1 MARAVRPTAVRPADD
16 DDAVDAVVV
25 GAGPNGLVA
34 ALTLARAGWRVL
46 VLEANESIGGG
57 TRTAQLTLDGFHHD
71 VCSAIHPLGLGSPAL
86 RDLGLESVGV
96 RWVQPDAPLAHAL
109 RPDRGV
115 LLERSLERTVT
126 GLGEDGRHWR
136 RLFGPAV
143 TAGLALSDGLLDP
156 LAIPPRHPLHM
167 ARFGATGIRSAVSL
181 ASGFDGEAGAG
192 LLAGLAAHSVL
203 PLTSPIT
210 GGFGML
216 LGTLGHVVGWP
227 MAEGGSQAIA
237 DGLGRLLEAEGVEIR
252 CGTPVSSLDEL
263 PPTRAVLCDVSP
275 RQLLTLAGDR
285 LPSRYARAVGRFRH
299 GPGVFKLD
307 WALDGPV
314 PWSDP
319 TLARAGTVH
328 LGGTLDEVRAA
339 EHDVA
344 AGRHPDEPF
353 LLLAQ
358 QSLFD
363 PTRAPGGA
371 QTLWGYCHVP
381 HGSTVDMTERI
392 ERRIERFAPG
402 FRDRVLARHAATTA
416 SIEAENRNYVG
427 GDITG
432 GVSDLAQFFIRPTL
446 SLRPWA
452 TPAQGLYLCSAST
465 PPGGGVHGM
474 CGAAAARTVLADAA
488 RGRV

>member
-1 MARAVRPTAVRPADD
+1 MSSDRVRTDRST
-16 DDAVDAVVV
+16 DAVDAVVV
-25 GAGPNGLVA
+25 GSGPNGLVA
-34 ALTLARAGWRVL
+34 ALTLARAGWRV
-46 VLEANESIGGG
+46 VVFEANDTIGGG
-57 TRTAQLTLDGFHHD
+57 TRTAELTLPGFRHD
-71 VCSAIHPLGLGSPAL
+71 VCSAIHPLGLASPAL

-96 RWVQPDAPLAHAL
+96 RWIQPDTPLAHAL
-109 RPDRGV
+109 RPDRAV
-115 LLERSLERTVT
+115 LLERSLDATTDR
-126 GLGEDGRHWR
+126 LGVDGRHWQ
-136 RLFGPAV
+136 RLFGPQV
-143 TAGLALSDGLLDP
+143 RAGLALSDSLLDP
-156 LAIPPRHPLHM
+156 LRLPPRHPWHL

-181 ASGFDGEAGAG
+181 ASGFDGDEGPA

-203 PLTSPIT
+203 PLDAPVT

-216 LGTLGHVVGWP
+216 LGTLGHLVGWP

-237 DGLGRLLEAEGVEIR
+237 DGLRRLLTAAGAEIR
-252 CGTPVSSLDEL
+252 CSTPVTSLDEL
-263 PPTRAVLCDVSP
+263 PPARAVLCDVSP
-275 RQLLTLAGDR
+275 RQLLRLAGDR
-285 LPSRYARAVGRFRH
+285 LPSRYERAVGRFRH

-314 PWSDP
+314 PWRDP
-319 TLARAGTVH
+319 ALARAGTVH
-328 LGGTLDEVRAA
+328 LGGTLDEVRRA

-344 AGRHPDEPF
+344 EGRHPDEPF

-358 QSLFD
+358 QSSFD
-363 PTRAPGGA
+363 ATRAPDGA

-381 HGSTVDMTERI
+381 HGSGLDLTERI

-402 FRDRVLARHAATTA
+402 FRDRVLARHVATTA
-416 SIEAENRNYVG
+416 TVEAENRNYVG

-432 GVSDLAQFFIRPTL
+432 GVSDLVQFFVRPTL

-452 TPAQGLYLCSAST
+452 TPAAGLYLCSAST
-465 PPGGGVHGM
+465 PPGAGVHGM